1 MKKILASILAIV
13 TLVTL
18 TACGQAKEKIDLEKT
33 KTDIEA
39 LKIEEFSRQNIV
51 DALQMSD
58 YFLELTD
65 VYDFDLKDYDISKKN
80 ILEVDGMYEFSF
92 AVNKKKKLGYFIG
105 KPAEGKEEAL
115 EKELKKFFKKYDYK
129 TETKEGYIIYI
140 ASTDNDSVMKLIEDN
155 KYAQLLAG
163 LTYADV
169 EMVLGEDS
177 KDLVE
182 EGLYALP
189 SFITSA
195 QQYIIVKPSKG
206 NKDEVKEK
214 MDEYMKNLQTQWDA
228 YLPDQAELVKNRKET
243 TIGDYL
249 IYIISKDNELVLKT
263 IKKNVSE

>member
-33 KTDIEA
+33 KTDIYTNVMCGT
-39 LKIEEFSRQNIV
+39 K
-51 DALQMSD
+51 
-58 YFLELTD
+58 Y
-65 VYDFDLKDYDISKKN
+65 LKDYDISKKN

-189 SFITSA
+189 S
-195 QQYIIVKPSKG
+195 
-206 NKDEVKEK
+206 
-214 MDEYMKNLQTQWDA
+214 L
-228 YLPDQAELVKNRKET
+228 
-243 TIGDYL
+243 
-249 IYIISKDNELVLKT
+249 IISPL
-263 IKKNVSE
+263 